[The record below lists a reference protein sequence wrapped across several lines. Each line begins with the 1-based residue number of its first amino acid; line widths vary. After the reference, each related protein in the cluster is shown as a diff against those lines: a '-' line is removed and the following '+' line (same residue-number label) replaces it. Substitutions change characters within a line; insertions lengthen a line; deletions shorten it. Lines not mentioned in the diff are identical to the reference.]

1 MLHLMRGIAR
11 RSQPDP
17 RLGPA
22 LRHRREMVPAILRSR
37 AVREAIERAAGA
49 PGAKRPP
56 SDRQDEARRLRA
68 RRRAL
73 RIQARKMAAG
83 MAADPS
89 RLIVLLMAKLL
100 SIFWR
105 RIYDGIGAQ
114 GLERAAALA
123 GSRTLVYL
131 PSHRSHIDYLLLSY
145 LLFRRGLAIPR
156 IAAGDNLNLP
166 LAGTLLRRCG
176 AVFIPRSFRSDSLR
190 GAIISEYLGQLYKRG
205 QCVEFFPEGGRTRT
219 GRLLP
224 ARLGLLKMTLTH
236 AGQGLPRPLALIPVH
251 FGYEKLIEASSF
263 AEQLRGAAKRRESLL
278 DIARGLKLLGR
289 KFGQVQVNFGEPL
302 HLQQWLAEHPAEDLG
317 VQAEALGRE
326 ILLRVNRAAAI
337 TPTHLVALAMPWTPQ
352 RAMQRAALAAQVD
365 CCRDLLNR
373 GRSLHE
379 WSLAETPG
387 EAAIDRA
394 VILGLLTRS
403 AHGELLMPAADAF
416 WDWYRNNVAHALAL
430 PALIGWLLDSQDQ
443 PLTRPALR
451 QMADQQFP
459 PLAQALHAPLEAD
472 GVERWI
478 AHLAAAGLICAR
490 RDQLAPPPEG
500 TPERSRLRQLA
511 DLAKGYAN
519 DAVAARAPGAR

>member
-1 MLHLMRGIAR
+1 MLNWP

-22 LRHRREMVPAILRSR
+22 LRHRRALVPEILRSR
-37 AVREAIERAAGA
+37 AVREAIEREAQA
-49 PGAKRPP
+49 PSPKRQAQ
-56 SDRQDEARRLRA
+56 SDRPDETRQLRA

-83 MAADPS
+83 MAADLS
-89 RLIVLLMAKLL
+89 RPIILLLAKLL

-105 RIYDGIGAQ
+105 RIYDGIGVQ

-166 LAGTLLRRCG
+166 LAGALLRRCG
-176 AVFIPRSFRSDSLR
+176 AVFMPRSFRSDSLR
-190 GAIISEYLGQLYKRG
+190 GAILSEYLGQLYKRG

-224 ARLGLLKMTLTH
+224 ARLGLLKMTLAH

-302 HLQQWLAEHPAEDLG
+302 HLQQWLAEHPAQDLG
-317 VQAEALGRE
+317 AQAEALGRE

-352 RAMQRAALAAQVD
+352 RALQRAALAAQID

-373 GRSLHE
+373 GRGPHE
-379 WSLAETPG
+379 WSLAETRG

-394 VILGLLTRS
+394 AMLGLLKRGS
-403 AHGELLMPAADAF
+403 QGELLMPAADAF
-416 WDWYRNNVAHALAL
+416 WDWYRNNVAHVLAL
-430 PALIGWLLDSQDQ
+430 PALIGWLLDSQGQ
-443 PLTRPALR
+443 PLTRPAL
-451 QMADQQFP
+451 QQIAERLFP
-459 PLAQALHAPLEAD
+459 PLAEALHAPLEAD

-478 AHLAAAGLICAR
+478 AHLAAAGLIRAQ

-511 DLAKGYAN
+511 DLARPFAN
-519 DAVAARAPGAR
+519 DAVAAQGPPAR